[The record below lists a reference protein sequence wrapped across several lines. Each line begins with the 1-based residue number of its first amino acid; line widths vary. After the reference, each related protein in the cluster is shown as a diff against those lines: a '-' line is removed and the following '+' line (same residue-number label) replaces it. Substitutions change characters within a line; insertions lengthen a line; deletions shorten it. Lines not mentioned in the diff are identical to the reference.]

1 MFSSKIFF
9 KTSFIYFLQQNNFLQ
24 FNIVLILHCNGIVL
38 WNMYMNV
45 MLFEGFSMNTIQ
57 WYYLYYFSDT
67 LLDMYH
73 GILGYTQ
80 QYYSI

>member
-1 MFSSKIFF
+1 
-9 KTSFIYFLQQNNFLQ
+9 
-24 FNIVLILHCNGIVL
+24 
-38 WNMYMNV
+38 MYMNI

-57 WYYLYYFSDT
+57 WYYLYYFSDI
-67 LLDMYH
+67 LLDMHLHH

>member
-1 MFSSKIFF
+1 
-9 KTSFIYFLQQNNFLQ
+9 
-24 FNIVLILHCNGIVL
+24 
-38 WNMYMNV
+38 MYMNI